1 MKRPGDDDLDD
12 NFGFRYAKYNPLND
26 GFDIF
31 RITDDARAPEFLGS
45 VSDAPMDV
53 EMNPYQKIIDDQLTR
68 WGLNGAT
75 NYGGAAVPPHSSYA
89 WSDKEKARELKWD
102 LERTRYPKKQ
112 PKTYDNI
119 YSTMPA
125 LPPRKKSTVNDVTGA
140 VTRYADFGYKG
151 KTRSAR
157 AKKRYSK
164 KSRMPRR
171 RYYGKRRRYSR
182 YGRRRY
188 GRRYYGRG
196 DYRMDPGASF
206 GTRWGGYLGSK
217 IGEFGGGWAQRALG
231 LGDYTVKTNVFQGR
245 LPEVTN
251 LSGNGGTIIRFQEYL
266 GDIIT
271 SATPGAFKI
280 ETFMLNAANE
290 RTFPWLS
297 QIAANYDQ
305 YEIQG
310 ILFNFRSTSGNA
322 LNSTNTALGTVMF
335 ATQYDTVDPPF
346 TSKTEMLNYEFSTS
360 SVPSQDQ
367 THMIECDPHQTP
379 LPLLFTEDAEVN
391 PPNTDPRLYFLG
403 RTAIATTGFQGAS
416 VNIGE
421 LHITYQVKLL
431 KPKLTTS
438 LALTNDYYAGDLTGI
453 TALFPLGVAT
463 TVAYSNMSYTV
474 EAQGTQIAFK
484 SAFGVPKKYLIDITW
499 SGTIAAAV
507 GYPVTSV
514 GALYGTIVPTL
525 YTVYPIPVGGT
536 ASTRCSVQFII
547 DIPSGADRPYV
558 AFSGAGVFPTGTLTG
573 KVKICELPIDAPN
586 T

>member
-1 MKRPGDDDLDD
+1 MKRVADDD
-12 NFGFRYAKYNPLND
+12 
-26 GFDIF
+26 FDIT
-31 RITDDARAPEFLGS
+31 RLEDLAEAARVFPRKLPRMEI
-45 VSDAPMDV
+45 
-53 EMNPYQKIIDDQLTR
+53 EYEKNPYQQIIDEQLNKWFMAPVDPLTASVR
-68 WGLNGAT
+68 RAAANEYRDA
-75 NYGGAAVPPHSSYA
+75 NY
-89 WSDKEKARELKWD
+89 KKQEERWD
-102 LERTRYPKKQ
+102 LERTRLKKQ
-112 PKTYDNI
+112 PKSYANP

-125 LPPRKKSTVNDVTGA
+125 LPPRPKSTVVNGVIQN
-140 VTRYADFGYKG
+140 YADPWK
-151 KTRSAR
+151 KARKAR

-217 IGEFGGGWAQRALG
+217 IGEFGGGWAQRAMG
-231 LGDYTVKTNVFQGR
+231 LGDYQVKTNVFQGR

-266 GDIIT
+266 GDVIT

-280 ETFMLNAANE
+280 ETFLLNAANE

-305 YEIQG
+305 FEIQG

-335 ATQYDTVDPPF
+335 ATQYDTVDTPF

-379 LPLLFTEDAEVN
+379 LPLLFTEDAEIN

-421 LHITYQVKLL
+421 LHVTYQVKLL
-431 KPKLTTS
+431 KPKLTTA
-438 LALTNDYYAGDLTGI
+438 LALTNQYFRG
-453 TALFPLGVAT
+453 LFP
-463 TVAYSNMSYTV
+463 
-474 EAQGTQIAFK
+474 
-484 SAFGVPKKYLIDITW
+484 
-499 SGTIAAAV
+499 
-507 GYPVTSV
+507 
-514 GALYGTIVPTL
+514 
-525 YTVYPIPVGGT
+525 
-536 ASTRCSVQFII
+536 ST
-547 DIPSGADRPYV
+547 P
-558 AFSGAGVFPTGTLTG
+558 AFSGAQPLGTAINPLVQQAPSNMTIGNSDIALFLPASNIPKQYFVEIAWVGTVAAAVVQPGLTGSTGVAISIIAQVPNTGATASRLMLSFLATVVAGSILPTINFSNIGVFPGGTQSG
-573 KVKICELPIDAPN
+573 VVSVCEIPSS
-586 T
+586 

>member
-1 MKRPGDDDLDD
+1 MKRGADDDPFDIIRLEDLAEAARVFPRKLPKMEVEARNPWQD
-12 NFGFRYAKYNPLND
+12 IIDAQLNKWFMQPRDANKPLNNYQ
-26 GFDIF
+26 F
-31 RITDDARAPEFLGS
+31 
-45 VSDAPMDV
+45 SDA
-53 EMNPYQKIIDDQLTR
+53 EKR
-68 WGLNGAT
+68 
-75 NYGGAAVPPHSSYA
+75 
-89 WSDKEKARELKWD
+89 KENAWD
-102 LERTRYPKKQ
+102 LERTRKGWKAPQYATKA
-112 PKTYDNI
+112 
-119 YSTMPA
+119 STMPA
-125 LPPRKKSTVNDVTGA
+125 LPPKRKSEVINGINVS
-140 VTRYADFGYKG
+140 YADPWK
-151 KTRSAR
+151 KQRKAR
-157 AKKRYSK
+157 ARRQYSRK
-164 KSRMPRR
+164 LRSMPRR

-217 IGEFGGGWAQRALG
+217 IGEFGGGWAQRAMG

-266 GDIIT
+266 GDVIT

-297 QIAANYDQ
+297 QIASNYDQ

-335 ATQYDTVDPPF
+335 ATQYDTVDAPF

-379 LPLLFTEDAEVN
+379 LPLLFTEDADVN

-431 KPKLTTS
+431 KPKLV
-438 LALTNDYYAGDLTGI
+438 
-453 TALFPLGVAT
+453 TALSMTNGFYRASMPSNPGFSSAQPLGTALAGWNVDGR
-463 TVAYSNMSYTV
+463 SNIS
-474 EAQGTQIAFK
+474 IAPTDIEIYFPV
-484 SAFGVPKKYLIDITW
+484 SNIPKVYYMELLW
-499 SGTIAAAV
+499 VGTIAAAV
-507 GYPVTSV
+507 NLPVTTGVS
-514 GALYGTIVPTL
+514 GITLGTFIQS
-525 YTVYPIPVGGT
+525 PVNAT
-536 ASTRCSVQFII
+536 SSTRLMYSQ
-547 DIPSGADRPYV
+547 YV
-558 AFSGAGVFPTGTLTG
+558 NVAAGSILPRVNFSGSGVFPTGTLSGTLT
-573 KVKICELPIDAPN
+573 VSEIPSS
-586 T
+586 

>member
-89 WSDKEKARELKWD
+89 WSDKEREREKKWD
-102 LERTRYPKKQ
+102 LDRTRLRKQ

-140 VTRYADFGYKG
+140 VTSYADFGYKG
-151 KTRSAR
+151 KSRSAR

-379 LPLLFTEDAEVN
+379 LPLLFTEDSETN

-431 KPKLTTS
+431 KPKLTVS
-438 LALTNDYYAGDLTGI
+438 LGLTNQFMRANFPSNPGFS
-453 TALFPLGVAT
+453 TAQPLGPCIDPLVYGAG
-463 TVAYSNMSYTV
+463 SNMVLTYSDPFLGFP
-474 EAQGTQIAFK
+474 ESNI
-484 SAFGVPKKYLIDITW
+484 PKKYFLEVFWVGTVAAACVLPSLTGSTGVTYSSLNQIAANTTRMICSLIV
-499 SGTIAAAV
+499 TIAA
-507 GYPVTSV
+507 GSLSPRITF
-514 GALYGTIVPTL
+514 GL
-525 YTVYPIPVGGT
+525 
-536 ASTRCSVQFII
+536 
-547 DIPSGADRPYV
+547 
-558 AFSGAGVFPTGTLTG
+558 AGVFPTGTLSGNITCSE
-573 KVKICELPIDAPN
+573 IPSS
-586 T
+586 